1 MINKCMNDNE
11 ENKATPVQE
20 YGPKPDEHG
29 GFYFSSHLKITDP
42 NTKEDKVKP
51 AQEYGPKPDEHGGF
65 YFSSHLKITD
75 PNTKEVLVQTRGD
88 N

>member
-1 MINKCMNDNE
+1 MNTNMDQSKKESQIEAPIKPNE
-11 ENKATPVQE
+11 T
-20 YGPKPDEHG
+20 
-29 GFYFSSHLKITDP
+29 
-42 NTKEDKVKP
+42 
-51 AQEYGPKPDEHGGF
+51 GGF

>member
-1 MINKCMNDNE
+1 MINKYMSTTIE
-11 ENKATPVQE
+11 ENKTKPVQE
-20 YGPKPDEHG
+20 YGPTPE
-29 GFYFSSHLKITDP
+29 
-42 NTKEDKVKP
+42 
-51 AQEYGPKPDEHGGF
+51 EHGGF